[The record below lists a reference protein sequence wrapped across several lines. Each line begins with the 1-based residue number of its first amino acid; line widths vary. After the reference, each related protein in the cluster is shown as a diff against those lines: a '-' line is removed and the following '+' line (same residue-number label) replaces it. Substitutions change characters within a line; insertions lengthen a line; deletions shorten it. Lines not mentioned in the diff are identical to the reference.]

1 MSDERKIQM
10 ERTDRIEEEVKK
22 IASKVIDRDLK
33 DPRLTGM
40 ISVTKVTVSRDLKY
54 CKVYVSMLGTEDEKE
69 AMAAL
74 KSSAGYLRKEIGDNI
89 RMHSTPEVE
98 FILDDSIAYGNKIEQ
113 IIKELDI
120 KPLEEETSEEESDTE
135 NTEE

>member
-1 MSDERKIQM
+1 M
-10 ERTDRIEEEVKK
+10 ERTERIEEEVKK
-22 IASKVIDRDLK
+22 VASKVIDRELK

-40 ISVTKVTVSRDLKY
+40 ISVTKVYVSKDLKY
-54 CKVYVSMLGTEDEKE
+54 CKIYVSMLGVKDEKE
-69 AMAAL
+69 AMDAL

-113 IIKELDI
+113 IIKDLDI
-120 KPLEEETSEEESDTE
+120 KPLDELETSEEEK
-135 NTEE
+135 EEE